1 MKKQL
6 LKLVL
11 LAIPAMG
18 LLAFKSG
25 PVFDS
30 TAIEYFLPWVTYC
43 ANEAPDSFSTPFST
57 SSLGG
62 TNSSSTSSGVL
73 NVTTGDGATNST
85 GNAMWRQNF
94 SADDPMTVVMRAK
107 VNPDAVRNLAFSIDI
122 DLDPE
127 RFEVQIRKYGDG
139 DWRYNISQGY
149 PGSGDDQN
157 ASLGTNFDPTEWH
170 IYRFTKTGG
179 DGSTC
184 SIYIDENPVPLYS
197 NTTSATGRTN
207 TYFRFGDG
215 WGSGTINTDFDWI
228 VWDNTGAYSPTDQ
241 ALPAL
246 DTSCQ
251 ALSVSDLKSSNV
263 WVGPIPTSDV
273 VYVNHST
280 LQTAT
285 DITIYDLTG
294 KVVKTLKATRNSD
307 KTQVDMSQLSNGLY
321 LVNYHDGIKT
331 QQFKVLKQ

>member
-18 LLAFKSG
+18 LLAFKNG

-30 TAIEYFLPWVTYC
+30 KTMELLLPWVTYC
-43 ANEAPDSFSTPFST
+43 ANETPDSFSTAFST
-57 SSLGG
+57 SNLGG
-62 TNSSSTSSGVL
+62 THSTTATSGIM
-73 NVTTGDGATNST
+73 NVTTGDGATNSS

-94 SADDPMTVVMRAK
+94 SADDPLTVVIRAK

-149 PGSGDDQN
+149 PGSGAAQTAD
-157 ASLGTNFDPTEWH
+157 LGIDPTEWH

-184 SIYIDENPVPLYS
+184 VRYIAENPVPLYS
-197 NTTSATGRTN
+197 NSTSATGRTN

-215 WGSGTINTDFDWI
+215 WGSGTINTDFHWV

-241 ALPAL
+241 ALPAF
-246 DTSCQ
+246 DSSCET
-251 ALSVSDLKSSNV
+251 LSVDNLSATDV

-280 LQTAT
+280 LQVNS
-285 DITIYDLTG
+285 DISVYDLTG
-294 KVVKTLKATRNSD
+294 KVVKKVKVNINSD
-307 KTQVDMSQLSNGLY
+307 NTQVDMSQLSNALY
-321 LVNYHDGIKT
+321 LLNYHDGTKT
-331 QQFKVLKQ
+331 QQF